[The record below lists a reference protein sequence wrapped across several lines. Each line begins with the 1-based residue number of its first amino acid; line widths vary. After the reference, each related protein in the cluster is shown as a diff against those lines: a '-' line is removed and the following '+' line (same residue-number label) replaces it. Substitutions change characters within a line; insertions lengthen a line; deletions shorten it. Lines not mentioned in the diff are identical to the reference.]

1 VIAVATA
8 QMTVERS
15 VDKAQ
20 VAEIVRLV
28 GGVRLAPTVRGAVV
42 ELVTAMLGNNE
53 QLGAI
58 ALVALQRAAQLEK
71 SHLVEVARVR
81 DVISWLSVEGT
92 RSNAA
97 IEEMR
102 RLSSI
107 MKGRGLC
114 SGEELDD
121 LRILLALEGASEG
134 VLVA

>member
-1 VIAVATA
+1 MATA

>member
-1 VIAVATA
+1 
-8 QMTVERS
+8 MTVERS

-97 IEEMR
+97 LEEMR

>member
-1 VIAVATA
+1 MIAVATA